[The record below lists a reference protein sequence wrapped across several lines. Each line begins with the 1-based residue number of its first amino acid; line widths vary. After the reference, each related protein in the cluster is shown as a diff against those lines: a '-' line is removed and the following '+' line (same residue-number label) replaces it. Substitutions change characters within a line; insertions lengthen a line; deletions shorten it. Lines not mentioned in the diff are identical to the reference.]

1 MDYTSD
7 SDISD
12 GTRDLVQRGLA
23 SVKRRRTTNR
33 SQRERP
39 RERTSVTDMD
49 PSQIRHP
56 LREERVI
63 GASST
68 HGLNLIEVEIVQAQ
82 NHNIVMPQPS
92 FSTKIIVSLET
103 TNGQCFT

>member
-7 SDISD
+7 SDISE
-12 GTRDLVQRGLA
+12 GTRDLVRQGLA
-23 SVKRRRTTNR
+23 SVKRRRTTTRN
-33 SQRERP
+33 QRERP
-39 RERTSVTDMD
+39 RERTSVTNMD

-68 HGLNLIEVEIVQAQ
+68 QGLNLIEVEIVQAQ
-82 NHNIVMPQPS
+82 NHNN
-92 FSTKIIVSLET
+92 IIVSSNVHE
-103 TNGQCFT
+103 